1 MMKRLALFP
10 GTFDPFTNGHADVV
24 EKGLLLF
31 DEIAIAI
38 GVNASKK
45 EMFSIE
51 QRMRWIRDLYKSNPR
66 ISVIQYSGLT
76 IQACEEIGAAYIL
89 RGLRTVSDF
98 EYERQI
104 ALVNDSLK
112 PGIQSV
118 FVMSG
123 QEHSIIS
130 STIIRDLIRHGGD
143 FKSYLPYELT
153 IHEVNS

>member
-1 MMKRLALFP
+1 M
-10 GTFDPFTNGHADVV
+10 
-24 EKGLLLF
+24 F

-45 EMFSIE
+45 EMFSLA
-51 QRMRWIRDLYKSNPR
+51 QRMRWIEELYKNNPR
-66 ISVIQYSGLT
+66 IRVIQYSGLT
-76 IQACEEIGAAYIL
+76 IQACEQIGAAFIL
-89 RGLRTVSDF
+89 RGLRTVGDF

-104 ALVNDSLK
+104 ALVNESLK

-143 FKSYLPYELT
+143 FKNYLPYELI
-153 IHEVNS
+153 IHEANS